1 MKNNTKTPSQT
12 IQETSAQNSV
22 SLAAAQTEQDFKHS
36 VLIVSVV
43 INLFIFTGWLAL
55 QVTNA
60 YDAQVAGML
69 FR

>member
-1 MKNNTKTPSQT
+1 MKNNTNTPQT
-12 IQETSAQNSV
+12 ESALLSP
-22 SLAAAQTEQDFKHS
+22 SGTLSAAAQTEQDFKHS
-36 VLIVSVV
+36 VLIVSIA

-60 YDAQVAGML
+60 YDVQVAGML